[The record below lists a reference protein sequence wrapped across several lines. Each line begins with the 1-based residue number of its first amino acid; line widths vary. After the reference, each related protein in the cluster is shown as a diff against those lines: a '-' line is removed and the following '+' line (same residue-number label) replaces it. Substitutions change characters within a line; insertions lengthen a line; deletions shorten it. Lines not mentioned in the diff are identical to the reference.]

1 MKQITYKQQGDVLL
15 YAESNLPSGLKPL
28 KGKTV
33 AYGEM
38 TGHNHTFY
46 DDITCVAEKFDH
58 TTGAGSKNVN
68 LYEDEMHNIYAEI
81 LAPVYLRHQEHKPIE
96 FKPGVYRIGIVREYD
111 HAEKLARKVV
121 D

>member
-1 MKQITYKQQGDVLL
+1 MKKVTYAQQGDVLL
-15 YAESNLPSGLKPL
+15 YTMEALPEDAKLI

-33 AYGEM
+33 AYGEV

-46 DDITCVAEKFDH
+46 DDTICLADKFDH

-68 LYEDEMHNIYAEI
+68 LFEDSMKNIYAEI
-81 LAPVYLRHQEHKPIE
+81 LAPVYLRHQEHNPIE

-111 HAEKLARKVV
+111 HVAKVSRKVV